1 MEDYFLI
8 KQLLGTPLEIHSRNN
23 VNLSV
28 DSKEGWGGEKK
39 GAKDVKRKYP
49 CPRVA
54 HDYMSVQTSVGE

>member
-8 KQLLGTPLEIHSRNN
+8 KKLLGTPLEIHSRNN

-49 CPRVA
+49 CPQVA
-54 HDYMSVQTSVGE
+54 HN